1 MLCAVAPGV
10 LATLVHRFLIILMCA
25 FMATSHGG
33 IVAAHS
39 HYDGMSAHHLN
50 TAAHHETADSAAH
63 DDDHDNG
70 PHENAAVAVDND
82 GDRPAPST
90 IAHHH
95 IVVDASARPPV
106 LASVRVVNLRFEPP
120 LRRDAL
126 PPSATVAPGLE
137 PPDA

>member
-1 MLCAVAPGV
+1 
-10 LATLVHRFLIILMCA
+10 
-25 FMATSHGG
+25 MATSHGG

-39 HYDGMSAHHLN
+39 VAAHSHYDGVSAHHQD
-50 TAAHHETADSAAH
+50 TSAHRETADPAAH
-63 DDDHDNG
+63 VDDHDDG
-70 PHENAAVAVDND
+70 ADDSAAVAVEND

-106 LASVRVVNLRFEPP
+106 LASVRVVTLRFAPP
-120 LRRDAL
+120 LYRDAL
-126 PPSATVAPGLE
+126 PPSATSAPGLE

>member
-1 MLCAVAPGV
+1 
-10 LATLVHRFLIILMCA
+10 MCA
-25 FMATSHGG
+25 FMAMSHGG

-39 HYDGMSAHHLN
+39 HYNGVSAHHQD
-50 TAAHHETADSAAH
+50 ASAHHETADPAAH
-63 DDDHDNG
+63 DDDHDYSADDS
-70 PHENAAVAVDND
+70 AAVAVDND

-95 IVVDASARPPV
+95 IVADASARPPV